1 MRMCPKCCELHEES
15 MFRENNGKCYWCATI
30 ATREPDRH
38 QLIFRVVAYYRKTL
52 SPGGNTLLMSGHMT
66 EHDARNLLRKLAATD
81 LGEDPHIERNIQ
93 GNGWIRSP
101 EYDAMINSRNTGD

>member
-1 MRMCPKCCELHEES
+1 
-15 MFRENNGKCYWCATI
+15 
-30 ATREPDRH
+30 
-38 QLIFRVVAYYRKTL
+38 
-52 SPGGNTLLMSGHMT
+52 MSGHMT
-66 EHDARNLLRKLAATD
+66 EHDARNLLRKLAAAD